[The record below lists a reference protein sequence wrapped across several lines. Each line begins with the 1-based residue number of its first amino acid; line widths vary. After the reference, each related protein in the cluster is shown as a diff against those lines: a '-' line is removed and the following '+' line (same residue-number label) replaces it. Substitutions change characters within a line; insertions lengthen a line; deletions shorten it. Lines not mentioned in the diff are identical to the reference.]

1 MMIARTEWNRPQQGQ
16 DITFYM
22 QTTTKKKLKHI
33 RQTDGWKEGRTD
45 TWTDGHPKRIYDRL
59 SRGRRVQGIHRRTCA
74 NVLY

>member
-1 MMIARTEWNRPQQGQ
+1 MEQATTGPGYHILYANNNEKKTE
-16 DITFYM
+16 TY
-22 QTTTKKKLKHI
+22 K
-33 RQTDGWKEGRTD
+33 TDRRMEGRTD

>member
-1 MMIARTEWNRPQQGQ
+1 MMIARTDWNRPQQGQ

-22 QTTTKKKLKHI
+22 QTTTKKKTETYK
-33 RQTDGWKEGRTD
+33 TDRRMEGRTD

>member
-33 RQTDGWKEGRTD
+33 RQTDGWKEGRTHGP
-45 TWTDGHPKRIYDRL
+45 TDILKGYMID
-59 SRGRRVQGIHRRTCA
+59 
-74 NVLY
+74 